1 MGYDFKVVDSVIIFI
16 LANTLNVILNTWKSI
31 VTVKGGKVAAA
42 AVNALTFGF
51 YTYIII
57 LTASA
62 ELDMF
67 IKCIVVAACNF
78 IGVYGVKLIEEK
90 MRKDK
95 MWKVEMT
102 IRDNGFTSAAMHG
115 ALNAANIP
123 NSYIEAGNHA
133 IFNCYCATQAD
144 TAKALSIGKIYDAK
158 TFASETKLI

>member
-1 MGYDFKVVDSVIIFI
+1 MGIRIKVVDTVIIFI

-67 IKCIVVAACNF
+67 IKCLVVAACNF

-95 MWKVEMT
+95 MWKIEMT
-102 IRDNGFTSAAMHG
+102 VQASDAETVHNNLSNHF
-115 ALNAANIP
+115 IP
-123 NSYIEAGNHA
+123 NHYTIAGKHA
-133 IFNCYCATQAD
+133 VFSCFCETKNQTD
-144 TAKALSIGKIYDAK
+144 TALAIGKIYNAK

>member
-1 MGYDFKVVDSVIIFI
+1 MIIFI
-16 LANTLNVILNTWKSI
+16 ISQTLNVILNTWKSI

-62 ELDMF
+62 EINILL
-67 IKCIVVAACNF
+67 KCVVVALCNF
-78 IGVYGVKLIEEK
+78 VGVYVVKLVEEK

-95 MWKVEMT
+95 MWKIEMT
-102 IRDNGFTSAAMHG
+102 IADNGFTASAMHG
-115 ALNAANIP
+115 ALNGANIP
-123 NSYIEAGNHA
+123 NHYFIAGKHA
-133 IFNCYCATQAD
+133 VFSCFCATQDD
-144 TAKALSIGKIYDAK
+144 TAQALAIGKVYNAK

>member
-1 MGYDFKVVDSVIIFI
+1 MIIFI

-95 MWKVEMT
+95 IWKIEMT
-102 IRDNGFTSAAMHG
+102 VRASDAETVHYNLSNCF
-115 ALNAANIP
+115 IP
-123 NSYIEAGNHA
+123 NHYTIAGKHA
-133 IFNCYCATQAD
+133 VFSCFCETKSQTD
-144 TAKALSIGKIYDAK
+144 TALAIGKTYNAK

>member
-1 MGYDFKVVDSVIIFI
+1 MCVKVVGTVIIFI

-78 IGVYGVKLIEEK
+78 IGVYGVKLVEEK

-95 MWKVEMT
+95 LWKIEMT
-102 IRDNGFTSAAMHG
+102 ISAKDAETLHFN
-115 ALNAANIP
+115 LSNHFIP
-123 NSYIEAGNHA
+123 NHYLIAGKHA
-133 IFNCYCATQAD
+133 VFSCFCESQEQ
-144 TAKALSIGKIYDAK
+144 TALTLKLGKQYNAK
-158 TFASETKLI
+158 TFASETKII

>member
-1 MGYDFKVVDSVIIFI
+1 MIIFI

-42 AVNALTFGF
+42 AVNAITFGF

-78 IGVYGVKLIEEK
+78 IGVYGVKLVEEK

-95 MWKVEMT
+95 LWKIEMT
-102 IRDNGFTSAAMHG
+102 ITDNGFTAAAMHG
-115 ALNAANIP
+115 ALT
-123 NSYIEAGNHA
+123 EAGIPHHYFNAGKHA
-133 IFNCYCATQAD
+133 VFSCFCATKAD
-144 TAKALSIGKIYDAK
+144 TDKALEVGKIYGAK

>member
-1 MGYDFKVVDSVIIFI
+1 MCVKVVDTVIIFI

-78 IGVYGVKLIEEK
+78 IGVYGVKLVEEK

-95 MWKVEMT
+95 LWKIEMT
-102 IRDNGFTSAAMHG
+102 IIDNGFSAAAMHG
-115 ALNAANIP
+115 ALNEANIP
-123 NSYIEAGNHA
+123 NHYFTAGKHA
-133 IFNCYCATQAD
+133 VFSCFCATQAD
-144 TAKALSIGKIYDAK
+144 TAKALEIGNRYNAK
-158 TFASETKLI
+158 TFASETKII

>member
-1 MGYDFKVVDSVIIFI
+1 MITFI

-62 ELDMF
+62 TLGL
-67 IKCIVVAACNF
+67 IPKCIIVAACNF

-95 MWKVEMT
+95 MWKIEMT
-102 IRDNGFTSAAMHG
+102 VQASDAETVHYNLSNHF
-115 ALNAANIP
+115 IP
-123 NSYIEAGNHA
+123 NHYIMAGKHA
-133 IFNCYCATQAD
+133 VFSCFCETKNQTD
-144 TAKALSIGKIYDAK
+144 TALAIGKTYNAK